1 MGKSVV
7 KAIKPKTR
15 KKSGGAPRKYTEI
28 RNDLERQRTDLL
40 HEAGLSLSQ
49 RPDNEALPDVSD
61 QASVEFDQT
70 FSLRLKEREQRLLR
84 KITEAIQRIDAAT
97 YGTCE
102 RCGEQ
107 IPYKRL
113 KARPVTTFC
122 INCKT
127 LQEEEERRHR

>member
-1 MGKSVV
+1 MAKSVA
-7 KAIKPKTR
+7 KAIKSKPR
-15 KKSGGAPRKYTEI
+15 KKAGRPARKYTDI
-28 RNDLERQRTDLL
+28 RTDLERQRAELL

-70 FSLRLKEREQRLLR
+70 FSLRLKEREQKLLR
-84 KITEAIQRIDAAT
+84 KINEAIQRIDAAT

-102 RCGEQ
+102 RCAEQ

-113 KARPVTTFC
+113 KARPVTTLC
-122 INCKT
+122 INCKI